1 MIRHRSASTSFL
13 QKTFRDTGCLI
24 ALIAA
29 TCRGHAKMS
38 TFAVSG
44 TGERCYIKGLRPV
57 FLRRKVA
64 SHPLTVERQAMLEAE
79 NVPATGPTLL
89 DDAEWQDLKRIC
101 D

>member
-44 TGERCYIKGLRPV
+44 TGQRCYIKGLRPV

-64 SHPLTVERQAMLEAE
+64 RSGGPGSQEVIFGVSQNPGKWIFRGRVGYGYERTA
-79 NVPATGPTLL
+79 G
-89 DDAEWQDLKRIC
+89 
-101 D
+101 